1 MFKYLKEK
9 KRKLLRF
16 LFGSF
21 SFTALMFTF
30 QACYGMPER
39 SVEADIQGR
48 VTDMETGEPVEG
60 LQVTSDIVGL
70 TDTTDRNGQFV
81 DPVGK
86 RSLYVWEE
94 YRFTVT
100 GLDGAE
106 NGLYET
112 LDTMLPAMDLTQ
124 PLQLKVKQVSDAQ

>member
-21 SFTALMFTF
+21 SLTALMFTF

-70 TDTTDRNGQFV
+70 ADTTDRNGQFV
-81 DPVGK
+81 DPMGK

-100 GLDGAE
+100 DIDGAE
-106 NGLYET
+106 NGQYET
-112 LDTMLPAMDLTQ
+112 LDTVLPVMDLTQ
-124 PLQLKVKQVSDAQ
+124 PIQLKVKQVIDAQ

>member
-81 DPVGK
+81 DPMGR
-86 RSLYVWEE
+86 RSLYEWEQ

-100 GLDGAE
+100 DIDSAE
-106 NGLYET
+106 NGQYET

>member
-100 GLDGAE
+100 DIDGAE
-106 NGLYET
+106 NGQYET

>member
-81 DPVGK
+81 DPMGK

-100 GLDGAE
+100 DIDGAE
-106 NGLYET
+106 NGQYET
-112 LDTMLPAMDLTQ
+112 LDTVLPVMDLTQ
-124 PLQLKVKQVSDAQ
+124 PIQLKVKQVIDAQ